1 MKKDIQTNNSILQKL
16 RQPVHISYIAE
27 QIVNKSIFETQEII
41 NDFVEEGLV
50 VESEYGK
57 GYYMLKKTK

>member
-1 MKKDIQTNNSILQKL
+1 MDTKTTKTLLSKL

>member
-1 MKKDIQTNNSILQKL
+1 MKKDTQTDKSILQKL
-16 RQPVHISYIAE
+16 RRPVHISYIAE
-27 QIVNKSIFETQEII
+27 RIVNKNLFETQEII
-41 NDFVEEGLV
+41 NGFIEEGLV

>member
-16 RQPVHISYIAE
+16 RQPVHINYIAE